1 MIKAL
6 ASQLRPE
13 LEEVV
18 KKNTL
23 APGEAYSPAAEQV
36 KTLPPPSKN
45 SFTLFRG
52 AARGACWGGCVDLWP
67 FAAWCSVLEGI
78 QGHQRKLPVPD
89 RPDFPRNPGLQAWQ
103 HG

>member
-1 MIKAL
+1 MTHRMCHRPTVAGSKVADLACVWCRKYVIKVL

-36 KTLPPPSKN
+36 
-45 SFTLFRG
+45 
-52 AARGACWGGCVDLWP
+52 
-67 FAAWCSVLEGI
+67 
-78 QGHQRKLPVPD
+78 
-89 RPDFPRNPGLQAWQ
+89 
-103 HG
+103 

>member
-13 LEEVV
+13 LEAVV

-36 KTLPPPSKN
+36 
-45 SFTLFRG
+45 
-52 AARGACWGGCVDLWP
+52 
-67 FAAWCSVLEGI
+67 
-78 QGHQRKLPVPD
+78 LPVP
-89 RPDFPRNPGLQAWQ
+89 LV
-103 HG
+103 